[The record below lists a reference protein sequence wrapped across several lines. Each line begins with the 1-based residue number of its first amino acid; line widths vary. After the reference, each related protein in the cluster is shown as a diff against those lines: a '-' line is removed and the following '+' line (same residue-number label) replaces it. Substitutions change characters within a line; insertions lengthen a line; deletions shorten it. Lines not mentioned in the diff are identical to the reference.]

1 MSAISSF
8 ATKTL
13 SAEFCVAG
21 GGMAGVCTA
30 LAAARNG
37 IKTILLQDRPV
48 LGGNSSSE
56 IRMWICGADKP
67 DNREAGI
74 LEELQLENL
83 YRNPKLL
90 YSLWDHVLYGKC
102 IEQENLTLVLNCAV
116 NDVTVDESGK
126 KISSVK
132 AWHLT
137 EQCYYQVDAGMFA
150 DCSGDSVLRSS
161 GAEFR
166 RGREARSEFNESH
179 APEFADDKTMGNSIL
194 IQLRQTD
201 HHVPF
206 IPPDW
211 ANRYTVEDLP
221 NRPLSTSDNF
231 WWLEI
236 GGVNDTIND
245 ADMIR
250 DELFKMAYGVWTL
263 IKNHPD
269 GRGHKWE
276 LDWIGSL
283 PGKRENIRY
292 VGDHILTQNDVEAE
306 GRFDDIVAYGGWP
319 MDDHH
324 PEAIKY
330 PGKPTIFHRAPSPF
344 GIPFRCLYSKNIDNL
359 LFAGRNISATHMAM
373 SATRVMSTCSIMG
386 QAAGTA
392 AAIAI
397 KNSLTP
403 RGVYE
408 QKIAELQDTL
418 IEQDCYIPWHV
429 RKIPDLTMKAALT
442 VSSDSPDNLL
452 NGIERGLADNDNGW
466 WGNANETITCT
477 WKQPVKAERIR
488 IVFDS
493 DFSGFKRMRCNYP
506 KDYPPATMPTML
518 AKDFDIEICSGNTW
532 ETIYRITNNRRRL
545 VMLELPD
552 GAVSACRMRLKSAWG
567 GDKTHVFS
575 FEVI

>member
-1 MSAISSF
+1 MSSITSF
-8 ATKTL
+8 KTKNL
-13 SAEFCVAG
+13 SADFCVVG

-30 LAAARNG
+30 ISAARNG
-37 IKTILLQDRPV
+37 IKTILVQDRPV
-48 LGGNSSSE
+48 LGGNASSE

-90 YSLWDHVLYGKC
+90 FTIWDHVLYGKC
-102 IEQENLTLVLNCAV
+102 IEQENLTVVLNCTV
-116 NDVTVDESGK
+116 HDVTVDEQGK
-126 KISSVK
+126 NIRFVK
-132 AWHLT
+132 GWHLT
-137 EQCYYQVDAGMFA
+137 EQCYYQVDAKMFA
-150 DCSGDSVLRSS
+150 DCSGDSVLRAS

-166 RGREARSEFNESH
+166 RGRETRDEFNESH
-179 APEFADDKTMGNSIL
+179 APEQADDKTMGNSIL
-194 IQLRQTD
+194 IQLRETD

-206 IPPDW
+206 IPPEW
-211 ANRYTVEDLP
+211 ANKYTVEDLP
-221 NRPLSTSDNF
+221 NRPLKPHDNF

-236 GGVNDTIND
+236 GGVNDTITD

-250 DELFKMAYGVWTL
+250 DELLKMAYGVWAL

-269 GRGHKWE
+269 GRGHNWE

-292 VGDHILTQNDVEAE
+292 VGDHVLNQNDVEME

-324 PEAIKY
+324 PEAIKH

-386 QAAGTA
+386 QAIGTA
-392 AAIAI
+392 AAIAL
-397 KNSLTP
+397 KSSLSP
-403 RGVYE
+403 RGIYE
-408 QKIAELQDTL
+408 KKIGELQALL
-418 IEQDCYIPWHV
+418 IEQDCYIPWHK
-429 RKIPDLTMKAALT
+429 RKMSALTKDASLT
-442 VSSDSPDNLL
+442 VSSGSPDNLL
-452 NGIERGLADNDNGW
+452 NGIERGLSGDDNGW
-466 WGNANETITCT
+466 WGIENDTITLT
-477 WKQPVKAERIR
+477 WKKPVKAKRIR

-506 KDYPPATMPTML
+506 KDYPPVTMPSML
-518 AKDFDIEICSGNTW
+518 AKDFEIEVCVSDTW
-532 ETIYRITNNRRRL
+532 QVVHQIKNNRRRL
-545 VMLELPD
+545 VMLDLNEENIN
-552 GAVSACRMRLKSAWG
+552 ACRIRLKSAWG
-567 GDKTHVFS
+567 QSKMHVYS
-575 FEVI
+575 FEVV

>member
-1 MSAISSF
+1 MNVIKSFKTKKRSAD
-8 ATKTL
+8 
-13 SAEFCVAG
+13 FCVVG
-21 GGMAGVCTA
+21 GGMAGVCAA

-48 LGGNSSSE
+48 LGGNASSE
-56 IRMWICGADKP
+56 IRMWVCGADKP

-90 YSLWDHVLYGKC
+90 YTLWDHVLYGKC

-116 NDVTVDESGK
+116 FDVIVDESGK

-166 RGREARSEFNESH
+166 RGRETRNEFNECH
-179 APEFADDKTMGNSIL
+179 APETADDKTMGNSIL
-194 IQLRQTD
+194 IQLRETD

-206 IPPDW
+206 IPPEW

-221 NRPLSTSDNF
+221 NRPLKPGDNF

-236 GGVNDTIND
+236 GGMNDTIGD

-250 DELFKMAYGVWTL
+250 DELYKMAYGVWAL

-373 SATRVMSTCSIMG
+373 SATRVMATCSIMG
-386 QAAGTA
+386 QAIGTA

-397 KNSLTP
+397 KSALTP

-408 QKIAELQDTL
+408 QKITELQDTL

-429 RKIPDLTMKAALT
+429 RKTPALT
-442 VSSDSPDNLL
+442 LGGTLSVSSGSPDNLL
-452 NGIERGLADNDNGW
+452 NGIERGLGENDNGW
-466 WGNANETITCT
+466 WGNANETITCS
-477 WKQPVKAERIR
+477 WKQPIKAKRIR

-506 KDYPPATMPTML
+506 KDYPPAQMPSML
-518 AKDFDIEICSGNTW
+518 ARDFDIEICSGNIWQTVYQ
-532 ETIYRITNNRRRL
+532 IKDNHLRL
-545 VMLELPD
+545 VTLDLPD
-552 GAVSACRMRLKSAWG
+552 ATVSACRLYLKSAWG

-575 FEVI
+575 FELI